1 MPALLAFLVTLALT
15 PLMRRLALR
24 TGMLDHPETRKIHR
38 QPTPLLGG
46 LAIYVGAMTGLL
58 AAAGGDP
65 KFPLRAITLGATLL
79 VVVGLLDD
87 AGRLHHQIKLFAGMP
102 AAAALLLIAGVRLD
116 LLTALPRGGHALD
129 TALTLLWVVGI
140 TAAFSILDHMD
151 GLCAGTAALTAA
163 GYAVLAILNGQPEIA
178 AMAAVIA
185 GAALGFLIWN
195 FHPASIFMGDAGA
208 MLLGFLVASVG
219 LLVAPPANG
228 PLHATLVRALVLLM
242 PAFDTLLVSVSR
254 LRRGLL
260 PFAAPGTDHT
270 AHRLVAA
277 GLSQRAAVVTL
288 YGVSVAGT
296 LLAVAS
302 DRATAGTAEVLAA
315 SVACAV
321 ALGIAALERRG
332 SGSSVGR
339 STQ

>member
-1 MPALLAFLVTLALT
+1 MAMPALLAFLVTLGLT

-24 TGMLDHPETRKIHR
+24 TGLLDHPAARKIHR

-46 LAIYVGAMTGLL
+46 LAIYAGAMTGLL
-58 AAAGGDP
+58 AVTGGDP
-65 KFPLRAITLGATLL
+65 EPALRAIALGATLL

-102 AAAALLLIAGVRLD
+102 AAAALLLVSGVRLH
-116 LLTALPRGGHALD
+116 LVTTLAHGGHALD
-129 TALTLLWVVGI
+129 TALTLLWVVGV

-163 GYAVLAILNGQPEIA
+163 GYAVLAILSGQPQVA
-178 AMAAVIA
+178 VVAAVTA
-185 GAALGFLIWN
+185 AAALGFLGWN

-208 MLLGFLVASVG
+208 MLLGFLVAASG

-228 PLHATLVRALVLLM
+228 PLHATLVRALILLL

-270 AHRLVAA
+270 AHRLAAA
-277 GLSQRAAVVTL
+277 GMTQRAAVVTL
-288 YGVSVAGT
+288 YGVSVVGI
-296 LLAVAS
+296 LLAVAAA
-302 DRATAGTAEVLAA
+302 RATAGAAEAI
-315 SVACAV
+315 AV
-321 ALGIAALERRG
+321 AVGCAGVAAIVALER
-332 SGSSVGR
+332 SGAGR
-339 STQ
+339 SSRR